1 MGDQTRVGLYDERSG
16 ELKWE
21 KISRPIS
28 FSRVAGSSEDY
39 VALGIMQS
47 ILNTL
52 WMPRINE

>member
-52 WMPRINE
+52 WMLS